1 MSKYVDITPT
11 WESLIDPMIL
21 VLQNPE
27 APAESVGFVNAELKR
42 LARIVDGLPPRNN
55 TGAATYESA
64 ALVAGMAAGKNPE
77 F

>member
-1 MSKYVDITPT
+1 MSQYVDITPT
-11 WESLIDPMIL
+11 WESLIDPML
-21 VLQNPE
+21 AVLKTPK
-27 APAESVGFVNAELKR
+27 APAESVGFVTAELKR

-55 TGAATYESA
+55 TESATYESA

>member
-11 WESLIDPMIL
+11 WESLIDPMIS

-27 APAESVGFVNAELKR
+27 APAESVGFVTAELNR

-55 TGAATYESA
+55 TGATTYEGGS
-64 ALVAGMAAGKNPE
+64 
-77 F
+77 